1 MKQMT
6 RVLPFYMTYP
16 LPLFY
21 EEEDTAMRDLEYLQE
36 MYPKE
41 ARHYHGKICRLLDRF
56 DHDGSLIYDE
66 YPDRLA
72 VYKMA
77 KDMMA
82 VICREEQEEGREIPA
97 EKLPEITELVQV
109 LMYNEIYRRRQTKGN
124 GFLKF

>member
-41 ARHYHGKICRLLDRF
+41 ASRYHKKICRLLDRF

-66 YPDRLA
+66 FPDRLA
-72 VYKMA
+72 VCRMA
-77 KDMMA
+77 QNMMA
-82 VICREEQEEGREIPA
+82 VICREEKEEGREIP
-97 EKLPEITELVQV
+97 ELVQV